1 LPTKVLS
8 GAALIG
14 AFVLLLV
21 FASPSYRQGEPGA
34 AGRKAPEFTFLL
46 DGKPTSL
53 SSLNG
58 KVIVLNFWATWCPPC
73 VDEMPSLNRLHA
85 RLQPVGGM
93 VLGVSVDEDA
103 AAYENFL
110 REYGIGFPNL
120 RDPAKE
126 ISQNYGSVMYPETY
140 ILTVPKGGGTPTI
153 QRKIIGPQEWDRPDW
168 FDYLQKLAAQQN

>member
-1 LPTKVLS
+1 VPTKVLS
-8 GAALIG
+8 GVALIG

-34 AGRKAPEFTFLL
+34 AGRKAPEFSFLL

-53 SSLNG
+53 GALGG

-85 RLQPVGGM
+85 KLAPIGGM
-93 VLGVSVDEDA
+93 VLGVSVDEDQA
-103 AAYENFL
+103 AFENFL
-110 REYGIGFPNL
+110 REYGIRFPNH

-140 ILTVPKGGGTPTI
+140 ILTVPKGGGTPKI
-153 QRKIIGPQEWDRPDW
+153 QRKIIGPQDWDRPEW
-168 FDYLQKLAAQQN
+168 MEYLQKLAAAQ